1 MNFNSVNLI
10 YFSPTGTT
18 RKVIEAIAAGFGPDT
33 VNTFD
38 LTLPEQ
44 GSLNTGPSRVD
55 LAIIGAPVYAGRIP
69 PVARMRLEKING
81 NGAAGVLVVM
91 YGNREY
97 EDALLE
103 LKDYAIKANFRPVA
117 GGAFVGEH
125 SYHTD
130 NMPIAPGRPDA
141 DDLKKAKA
149 FGQAIRQ
156 KTNDAKVLDDISA
169 LTVPGTFPYKKRGPS
184 PLTAPVTHEQICIKC
199 AECAGVCPKAV
210 ITIDDTVMT
219 EASGCIHCTA
229 CVKICPT
236 GARVWDDAWI
246 KNIAEWLSTNY
257 YERKEPEIYL

>member
-1 MNFNSVNLI
+1 MKLTAVKLI

-18 RKVIEAIAAGFGPDT
+18 RSVIESIARGIDPDSIAAL
-33 VNTFD
+33 D
-38 LTLPEQ
+38 LTLPEAGIQ
-44 GSLNTGPSRVD
+44 VEVCSHND

-69 PVARMRLEKING
+69 PVVRKRMGKISA
-81 NGAAGVLVVM
+81 NGAACVLLVM